1 MVRNIGKDKQ
11 MERQPVTSSN
21 LRSVGYD
28 PDSRTLEIEFQTGRV
43 WRYAGVPPSV
53 YSTLMAADSKG
64 SYFNSLIRDVYPD
77 IRVS

>member
-1 MVRNIGKDKQ
+1 MQ
-11 MERQPVTSSN
+11 RQPVTSSN

-43 WRYAGVPPSV
+43 WRYANVPPSV

-64 SYFNSLIRDVYPD
+64 SYFNSCIRDAFPD
-77 IRVS
+77 MPVR